1 MQLPWRPGWRTL
13 VTGHGFGGNT
23 LTATSY
29 LGMVSNKMSTIIDD
43 TNLITDFFFQK
54 MLAKGLLNNV

>member
-43 TNLITDFFFQK
+43 TNLMTDIFFSK
-54 MLAKGLLNNV
+54 NVS